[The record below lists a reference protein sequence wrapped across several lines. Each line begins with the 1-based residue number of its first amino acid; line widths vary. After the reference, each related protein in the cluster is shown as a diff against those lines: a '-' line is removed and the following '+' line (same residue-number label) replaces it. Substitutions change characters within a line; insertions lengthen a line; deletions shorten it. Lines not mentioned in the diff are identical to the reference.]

1 LNPFL
6 NSAYFLFCVGQDVNL
21 LQLEDISV
29 HRSPSQTRV
38 RHPPCALPCSY
49 PHPLLLQIRPP
60 PSSHTLREL
69 LLWSLDARFDR
80 RAGQGGREG
89 GWAGSKKGVKAA
101 QRKLCT
107 PRILRIFFLLAPEC
121 QRVYLSLH
129 SSSSSLPLYFCFDK
143 KGRKNL
149 VGAKAWRVLPDNR
162 MCD

>member
-107 PRILRIFFLLAPEC
+107 PRILRIFFFFLLQNVSVSIYLFTHLLP
-121 QRVYLSLH
+121 LSL
-129 SSSSSLPLYFCFDK
+129 SLFLFRQERKEKFSGS
-143 KGRKNL
+143 KG
-149 VGAKAWRVLPDNR
+149 VAGAAGQ
-162 MCD
+162 